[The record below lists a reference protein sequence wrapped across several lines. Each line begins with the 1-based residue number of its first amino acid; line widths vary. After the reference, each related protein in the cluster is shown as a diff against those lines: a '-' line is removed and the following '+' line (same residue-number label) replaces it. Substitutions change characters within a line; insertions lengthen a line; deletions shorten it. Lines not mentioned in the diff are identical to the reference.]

1 MMEKAPEIKS
11 SKEVIELLLNPKH
24 QEAISKV
31 NKDYLYWD
39 KAKHHAPD
47 GIKPQTFWSAVKL
60 SRLLNARFLEFP
72 CCSINYN
79 ETAFMQEVLH
89 DFDMNFGGA
98 LLSENTIPEKSRHYY
113 LMSSIMEEA
122 IASSRMEGA
131 VTNRKAAKEMLRKQ
145 RKPKD
150 QSQRMILNNYNTIV
164 YLSSRKDEPLSAQ
177 LLLDVHRH
185 ITEKT
190 LDDPENEGRFR
201 IDDSIVVQSG
211 ITGEVVHVPPSCD
224 LIESSID
231 SICGFINEEKRFI
244 HPIIKAMILHF
255 IISYLHP
262 FVDGNGRTARSL
274 FYWYMLKKGYWLTE
288 FLSISRIIYKSKTQ
302 YERSFLYTENDGMDL
317 SYFIMYNLDVM
328 KKSFVELQRYLE
340 RKSKE
345 ENALLE
351 FRIPGINERQAHII
365 KTVSCKADSL
375 LISKELER
383 DLNVSVKTIRS
394 DLEGLAELGL
404 LDRIPLNRRL
414 VGYVKS
420 SSFEDRLRE
429 IRGK

>member
-60 SRLLNARFLEFP
+60 SRLLNAQFLEFP

-98 LLSENTIPEKSRHYY
+98 LLSEHTIPEKNRHYY

-122 IASSRMEGA
+122 IASSQMEGA
-131 VTNRKAAKEMLRKQ
+131 VTTRKAAKEMLRKQ

-255 IISYLHP
+255 MISYLHP

-328 KKSFVELQRYLE
+328 KKSFAELQRYLE

-394 DLEGLAELGL
+394 DLEGLVELGL

-414 VGYVKS
+414 IGYVRS